1 MKANKFVSPLSENDL
16 VRLEGVVKN
25 SLSSRM
31 RNRSHCIILS
41 AKAFNINEIVDIL
54 QIHRK
59 TVSAWIDRWELFNFD
74 GLPDQPRSGKPS
86 KLTDKEKKIVKHLIK
101 KYPQS
106 INKVKEE
113 LAKKTGKVIS
123 VWTLKRLAKSFKLK
137 WKRIRKSLKTK
148 RNQKKFEQAKIEI
161 QELKQQEQLGYI
173 DLFFFDE
180 TGFDLTPTV
189 PYAWQPVGKTI
200 EVPSSRSPRINV
212 LGFLNTNNQ
221 LESLIVKGSVNSDV
235 VIACFDSFSKT
246 ITKKT
251 VVVIDN
257 APTHTSKAF
266 NENIKQW
273 EEKGLFIKRLPSYS
287 PELNII
293 EILWRFVKYKW
304 LPFSAYNSLKDLAN
318 EVENILKN
326 VGKEFRIN
334 FA

>member
-1 MKANKFVSPLSENDL
+1 MKARKFVSPLSENDIA
-16 VRLEGVVKN
+16 RLEGVVKN
-25 SLSSRM
+25 SLSCRI

-41 AKAFNINEIVDIL
+41 AKEFSVNEIVDIL
-54 QIHRK
+54 QVHRK
-59 TVSAWIDRWELFNFD
+59 TVSSWIDRWKLFNFD
-74 GLPDQPRSGKPS
+74 GLLDLPRSGRPS
-86 KLTDKEKKIVKHLIK
+86 KLTDKEKEIAKNLIK
-101 KYPQS
+101 EYPQS
-106 INKVKEE
+106 MKKVKEE
-113 LAKKTGKVIS
+113 LAKKTGKIIS
-123 VWTLKRLAKSFKLK
+123 VWTLKRLAKSFELK
-137 WKRIRKSLKTK
+137 WKRIRKSLKSK
-148 RNQKKFEQAKIEI
+148 RNQRKFEQAKVEI

-221 LESLIVKGSVNSDV
+221 LESLIVKGSINSDV
-235 VIACFDSFSKT
+235 VIACFDSFSKI

-251 VVVIDN
+251 VVIIDN

-266 NENIKQW
+266 NENIKKW
-273 EEKGLFIKRLPSYS
+273 EKKGLFIKRLPSYS
-287 PELNII
+287 PELNLI
-293 EILWRFVKYKW
+293 EILWRFIKYQW

-326 VGKEFRIN
+326 VGKKFRIN